1 MLQVEIWVVDEVAQL
16 GVFELSWAET
26 GHELLGCACG
36 RTIMLALPVIRNCG
50 GAMSRN
56 RTKSEVQ
63 ERLAYI
69 ESGLELLH
77 SGKLVH
83 LPGTCLGRKVRRY
96 FVRTTRIAEVSGA
109 PQRLDAHRRGYQGST
124 PENKQ
129 LLDLTPRSSLSF
141 WSSLCAPRS
150 SLGTSS
156 SHGQAFRTRLLKPI
170 TN

>member
-1 MLQVEIWVVDEVAQL
+1 M
-16 GVFELSWAET
+16 SWAKT
-26 GHELLGCACG
+26 GHEFLGCACG

-50 GAMSRN
+50 GTMSRD

-77 SGKLVH
+77 GGKLVH

-109 PQRLDAHRRGYQGST
+109 PQRLDAHRRGYQGSA
-124 PENKQ
+124 PKNINSFWISHFA
-129 LLDLTPRSSLSF
+129 LASGPRSAL
-141 WSSLCAPRS
+141 LAPRWELLLLMAKHFVLDCS
-150 SLGTSS
+150 NRL
-156 SHGQAFRTRLLKPI
+156 RTRTPSKMLEIRNRTGSRK
-170 TN
+170 